1 MVAEAPAHPGAP
13 GRAARPG
20 PVGLVLRVLAAGLL
34 AAVGAATATAVVLV
48 HPLWWGLLLGAAA
61 TLATAWALPRSW
73 WARPPWALAW
83 VVVLGVVL
91 ESSPGSGYLVA
102 QDVAGYLLLGL
113 GLVVVVLV
121 VSDVTTLVLRPR
133 GAGPGD
139 RPGDRPD
146 DRTGDQPGAR
156 PPEGAAAADPA
167 PPAQGRGS

>member
-1 MVAEAPAHPGAP
+1 M
-13 GRAARPG
+13 
-20 PVGLVLRVLAAGLL
+20 LRVLAAALL

-73 WARPPWALAW
+73 WARPPWALGW

-91 ESSPGSGYLVA
+91 QSSPGSGYLVA

-113 GLVVVVLV
+113 GLVVVVVV

-133 GAGPGD
+133 GAGPDD
-139 RPGDRPD
+139 RPGDQPG
-146 DRTGDQPGAR
+146 DRTCAR
-156 PPEGAAAADPA
+156 PPAGAAADDLA
-167 PPAQGRGS
+167 PPA

>member
-1 MVAEAPAHPGAP
+1 

-20 PVGLVLRVLAAGLL
+20 PVGLVLRVLAAALL
-34 AAVGAATATAVVLV
+34 VAVVAATATAVVLV

-73 WARPPWALAW
+73 WARPPWALGW

-91 ESSPGSGYLVA
+91 QSSPGSGYLVA

-113 GLVVVVLV
+113 GLVVVVVV

-133 GAGPGD
+133 GVGSDD
-139 RPGDRPD
+139 RPGDQP
-146 DRTGDQPGAR
+146 GDQPGDRTGAR
-156 PPEGAAAADPA
+156 PPVGAAADDPA
-167 PPAQGRGS
+167 PPA

>member
-1 MVAEAPAHPGAP
+1 M
-13 GRAARPG
+13 
-20 PVGLVLRVLAAGLL
+20 LRVLAAALL

-73 WARPPWALAW
+73 WARPPWALGW

-91 ESSPGSGYLVA
+91 QSSPGSGYLVA

-113 GLVVVVLV
+113 GLVVVVVV

-133 GAGPGD
+133 GAGP
-139 RPGDRPD
+139 D
-146 DRTGDQPGAR
+146 DQPGDQPGDRTGAR
-156 PPEGAAAADPA
+156 PPAGAAAADPA
-167 PPAQGRGS
+167 PPARGRGS

>member
-34 AAVGAATATAVVLV
+34 AAVGAATATAAVLV

-73 WARPPWALAW
+73 WARPPWALGW

-91 ESSPGSGYLVA
+91 QSSPGSGYLVA

-113 GLVVVVLV
+113 GLVVVVVV

-133 GAGPGD
+133 GVGSDD
-139 RPGDRPD
+139 RPGDQPG
-146 DRTGDQPGAR
+146 DRTGAR
-156 PPEGAAAADPA
+156 PPVGAAADDPA
-167 PPAQGRGS
+167 PPA